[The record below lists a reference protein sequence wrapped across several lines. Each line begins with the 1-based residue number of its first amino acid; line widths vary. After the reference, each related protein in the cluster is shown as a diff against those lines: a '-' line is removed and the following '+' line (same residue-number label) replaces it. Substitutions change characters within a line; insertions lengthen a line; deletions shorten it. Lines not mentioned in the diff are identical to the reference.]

1 MTTHHRE
8 EPLVSTNAEITI
20 ETTDGPMPAYEASP
34 DGAPRGGI
42 VVIQE
47 AFGVTSHIQDI
58 ARRLAD
64 AGWYAVAPAL
74 FHRQGSPALAYD
86 DFDSVMPLMG
96 QLSAEGLTAD
106 VTASFEH
113 LESRDFAPSQIGVV
127 GFCMGGSVT
136 FYAATLRA
144 VGAAVTFYGGG
155 VLEGRFGLPSLIDQ
169 APKLQTPWLGLYG
182 DLDQGIPSEQV
193 EQLRTAVKAAPVPT
207 EIVRYPDADHGF
219 NCNDRPAVFNPEAAA
234 DGWKR
239 TLAWFDA
246 HLKPAAG

>member
-1 MTTHHRE
+1 MTTH
-8 EPLVSTNAEITI
+8 AEITI
-20 ETTDGPMPAYEASP
+20 ETADGPMPAYEASP
-34 DGAPRGGI
+34 DRAARGAI

-47 AFGVTSHIQDI
+47 AFGVTPHIQHI

-64 AGWYAVAPAL
+64 AGWFAVAPAL
-74 FHRQGSPALAYD
+74 FHRQGSPVLAYD

-96 QLSAEGLTAD
+96 DLSSAGLTVD
-106 VTASFEH
+106 VNASLDH
-113 LESRDFAPSQIGVV
+113 LEARDFAPSRTGMV

-144 VGAAVTFYGGG
+144 LGGAVTFYGGG
-155 VLEGRFGLPSLIDQ
+155 VREGRFGLPSLLDQ

-182 DLDQGIPSEQV
+182 DLDKGIPPDDV
-193 EQLRTAVKAAPVPT
+193 EQLRSAVKTAPVPT

-219 NCNDRPAVFNPEAAA
+219 NCDDRPAVFNPEAAA
-234 DGWKR
+234 NAWTR

-246 HLKPAAG
+246 HISSPG